1 MATQCGC
8 TIYHLTG
15 HRSFSSV
22 VRKGRGCG
30 GGYSVGF
37 NRPTRGHTILHTAP
51 LSRGKR
57 QKKRSLPFCVLYVA
71 YIAHIIFIN
80 TAFVQSLGYSPRW
93 LTALFELNK
102 QQMIMLSIVINKCLV
117 SSQALVPSLGGH
129 MVSCTSKDKVGG
141 AKTPQYLN
149 KVNRHV
155 FVVCPLNK
163 ASVIERSL

>member
-1 MATQCGC
+1 MVVPSSTLQATVASPVS
-8 TIYHLTG
+8 LE
-15 HRSFSSV
+15 
-22 VRKGRGCG
+22 RKGGV
-30 GGYSVGF
+30 GGYSVGC

-57 QKKRSLPFCVLYVA
+57 QTKKKRSLPFCVLYVA

-80 TAFVQSLGYSPRW
+80 KAFVQSLGYSPRW

-102 QQMIMLSIVINKCLV
+102 QQMIMLSIVNNKCLV
-117 SSQALVPSLGGH
+117 SSQALAPSLGGH

-141 AKTPQYLN
+141 AKTPRYLN

-155 FVVCPLNK
+155 FIVCPLNK
-163 ASVIERSL
+163 ASAIERSL